1 VSLLEKCA
9 IHLCYERQAKNPSIC
24 KYNFSYRNQ
33 TTLVKMFFSFFFE
46 KCQRLGKKSDSVI
59 EHTNRLWDTVSL
71 KSNFDLLLT
80 GIGVFS
86 PSTGGGEVI
95 ISVDARPL
103 QDPLQP
109 LDLVTCLDS
118 IDDDEH
124 TMTIFSKV
132 SQIYSIS
139 LLVFKL

>member
-1 VSLLEKCA
+1 
-9 IHLCYERQAKNPSIC
+9 
-24 KYNFSYRNQ
+24 
-33 TTLVKMFFSFFFE
+33 M
-46 KCQRLGKKSDSVI
+46 
-59 EHTNRLWDTVSL
+59 WDTVSL

-103 QDPLQP
+103 QDPLRP

-132 SQIYSIS
+132 SQNYSIS
-139 LLVFKL
+139 LKFCEISTLNLTKYTQSSLRWRFRKILWPSQNIWTLLDNLKKDSTLYNLFANYRSALLT

>member
-1 VSLLEKCA
+1 
-9 IHLCYERQAKNPSIC
+9 
-24 KYNFSYRNQ
+24 
-33 TTLVKMFFSFFFE
+33 M
-46 KCQRLGKKSDSVI
+46 
-59 EHTNRLWDTVSL
+59 

-103 QDPLQP
+103 QDPLRP

-124 TMTIFSKV
+124 TLILFSFV
-132 SQIYSIS
+132 SLFC
-139 LLVFKL
+139 LL

>member
-1 VSLLEKCA
+1 MSLLEKCA

-24 KYNFSYRNQ
+24 KYNFTYRDQ
-33 TTLVKMFFSFFFE
+33 TTSVKMFLLLFE

-59 EHTNRLWDTVSL
+59 EHKNRLWDTVSL
-71 KSNFDLLLT
+71 KSNNFDLLLT

-103 QDPLQP
+103 QDPLRP

-139 LLVFKL
+139 CITSF

>member
-1 VSLLEKCA
+1 MSLLEKCA

-24 KYNFSYRNQ
+24 KYNFTYRKPDHLSKN
-33 TTLVKMFFSFFFE
+33 VSSFFE

-103 QDPLQP
+103 QDPLRP